1 MKGRYARRAHLA
13 CGCEWGGGRA
23 AKYCP
28 MGLRLREGLKVARE
42 QSCSVCPADAQV
54 IYCYRLFGSLM
65 KTPTCKAHADGVES
79 FMRRGR
85 IEYVREV
92 LDAAVVAQS

>member
-28 MGLRLREGLKVARE
+28 MWLRLREGLKVARE
-42 QSCSVCPADAQV
+42 QRTNGPDHEAQYDAYFADF
-54 IYCYRLFGSLM
+54 L
-65 KTPTCKAHADGVES
+65 AHCRPGVGGN
-79 FMRRGR
+79 R
-85 IEYVREV
+85 
-92 LDAAVVAQS
+92 